1 MKKNKNRLTYKKSG
15 VDIAKA
21 NSLISVL
28 KDKQERSGVL
38 SGIGGFASLFAIDNK
53 KYKNPVIVCGTD
65 GVGTKLKLA
74 TLLNQH
80 NSIGQDLL
88 AMCVN
93 DVITTGADP
102 ILFLD
107 YLATGSI
114 NLKIHKTVLKGI
126 KSACDKHNI
135 ILIGGETA
143 EMPGMYSENDYDL
156 AGFCVGLVD
165 KKNILDKKNVKKDN
179 LLVGINSSGI
189 HSNGFSLINNLINK
203 KFLSLNKKINNI
215 DIKKALIKPTL
226 IYSDIIKKISMVVRL
241 KSMSHITGGGIT
253 ENLPRVIPDNLTA
266 KVIRNSWVM
275 PKIFKIIQE
284 KSRLTDDDMLKTFNC
299 GLGMIIII
307 DKKDELKVHNIIKKN
322 GFRSYTIGKVIKRM
336 KNQSICYD

>member
-21 NSLISVL
+21 SSLISVL
-28 KDKQERSGVL
+28 KDKRESPGVL
-38 SGIGGFASLFAIDNK
+38 SGIGGFASLFAIDSK

-80 NSIGQDLL
+80 NTIGQDLL

-93 DVITTGADP
+93 DVVTTGADP

-107 YLATGSI
+107 YLATGCI

-126 KSACDKHNI
+126 KTACNKHNI

-143 EMPGMYSENDYDL
+143 EMPGMYSKNDYDL

-189 HSNGFSLINNLINK
+189 HSNGFSLINNLIDK

-226 IYSDIIKKISMVVRL
+226 IYSDIIKKISTTVRL
-241 KSMSHITGGGIT
+241 RSMSHITGGGIT

-307 DKKDELKVHNIIKKN
+307 DKKDELKVHNIVKKN
-322 GFRSYTIGKVIKRM
+322 GFRSYTIGKLIKRM

>member
-21 NSLISVL
+21 SSLISVL

-143 EMPGMYSENDYDL
+143 EMPGMYSKNDYDL

-189 HSNGFSLINNLINK
+189 HSNGFSLINNLIDK

>member
-21 NSLISVL
+21 SSLISVL
-28 KDKQERSGVL
+28 KDKQEKSGVL

-143 EMPGMYSENDYDL
+143 EMPGMYSKNDYDL

-189 HSNGFSLINNLINK
+189 HSNGFSLINNLIDK

-226 IYSDIIKKISMVVRL
+226 IYSDIIKKISMTIRL

-253 ENLPRVIPDNLTA
+253 ENLPRVIPDNLAA

-307 DKKDELKVHNIIKKN
+307 DKKDELKVHKIIKKN
-322 GFRSYTIGKVIKRM
+322 GFRSYTIGKVIKRI

>member
-21 NSLISVL
+21 SSLISVL
-28 KDKQERSGVL
+28 KDKRKRAGVL

-93 DVITTGADP
+93 DVVTTGADP

-126 KSACDKHNI
+126 KTACNKHII

-143 EMPGMYSENDYDL
+143 EMPGMYSKNDYDL

-203 KFLSLNKKINNI
+203 KFLSLNKMINNI

-226 IYSDIIKKISMVVRL
+226 IYSDIIKKISNTVRL
-241 KSMSHITGGGIT
+241 RSMSHITGGGIT

-299 GLGMIIII
+299 GIGMIIII
-307 DKKDELKVHNIIKKN
+307 HKRDELKVHNIIKKN
-322 GFRSYTIGKVIKRM
+322 GFRSYTIGKVIKRI

>member
-114 NLKIHKTVLKGI
+114 NLKIHKTVLRGI

>member
-21 NSLISVL
+21 SSLISVL
-28 KDKQERSGVL
+28 KDKRERPGVL

-93 DVITTGADP
+93 DVVTTGADP

-126 KSACDKHNI
+126 KTACNKHNI

-143 EMPGMYSENDYDL
+143 EMPGMYSKNDYDL

-203 KFLSLNKKINNI
+203 KFLSLNKMINNI

-226 IYSDIIKKISMVVRL
+226 IYSDIIKKISTTVRL
-241 KSMSHITGGGIT
+241 RSMSHITGGGIT

>member
-143 EMPGMYSENDYDL
+143 EMPGMYSKNDYDL

-226 IYSDIIKKISMVVRL
+226 IYSDIIKKISMSVRL
-241 KSMSHITGGGIT
+241 RSMSHITGGGIT

-275 PKIFKIIQE
+275 PKLFKIIQE

>member
-21 NSLISVL
+21 SSLISVL
-28 KDKQERSGVL
+28 KDKRKRPGVL
-38 SGIGGFASLFAIDNK
+38 SGIGGFASLFAIDSK

-93 DVITTGADP
+93 DVVTTGADP

-126 KSACDKHNI
+126 KTACNKHNI

-143 EMPGMYSENDYDL
+143 EMPGMYSKNDYDL

-203 KFLSLNKKINNI
+203 KFLSLNKMINNI

-226 IYSDIIKKISMVVRL
+226 IYSDIIKKISTTVRL
-241 KSMSHITGGGIT
+241 RSMSHITGGGIT

-307 DKKDELKVHNIIKKN
+307 D
-322 GFRSYTIGKVIKRM
+322 
-336 KNQSICYD
+336 

>member
-21 NSLISVL
+21 SSLISVL

-322 GFRSYTIGKVIKRM
+322 GFRSYTIGKIIKRM

>member
-21 NSLISVL
+21 SSLISVL

-143 EMPGMYSENDYDL
+143 EMPGMYSKNDYDL

-165 KKNILDKKNVKKDN
+165 KKNIVDKKNVKKDN

-241 KSMSHITGGGIT
+241 RSMSHITGGGIT

>member
-1 MKKNKNRLTYKKSG
+1 MKKIKNRLTYRKSG

-21 NSLISVL
+21 NTLISVL
-28 KDKQERSGVL
+28 KKTHKRSGVL
-38 SGIGGFASLFAIDNK
+38 SGIGGFASLFALDK
-53 KYKNPVIVCGTD
+53 KRYKNPVIVCGTD

-74 TLLNQH
+74 SLLNQH
-80 NSIGQDLL
+80 HHIGQDLL

-114 NLKIHKTVLKGI
+114 NLRIHKKVLNGI
-126 KSACDKHNI
+126 QIACDKHNV

-143 EMPGMYSENDYDL
+143 EMPGMYNKDDYDL

-179 LLVGINSSGI
+179 LLIGINSSGI
-189 HSNGFSLINNLINK
+189 HSNGFSLINKLIDK
-203 KFLSLNKKINNI
+203 KILSLNKKV
-215 DIKKALIKPTL
+215 DGVDLKKTLIKPTL
-226 IYSDIIKKISMVVRL
+226 IYSDIIKKISMKIRI
-241 KSMSHITGGGIT
+241 KSISHITGGGIT
-253 ENLPRVIPDNLTA
+253 ENLPRVIPYNLTA
-266 KVIRNSWVM
+266 KITRNSWRV
-275 PKIFKIIQE
+275 PKIFQII
-284 KSRLTDDDMLKTFNC
+284 KDKTKLTDSDMLKTFNC

-307 DKKDELKVHNIIKKN
+307 DKKDEAKVHNIIKRN
-322 GFRSYTIGKVIKRM
+322 GFKSFTVGKVIKKI

>member
-21 NSLISVL
+21 SSLISVL
-28 KDKQERSGVL
+28 KDKRKRPGVL

-143 EMPGMYSENDYDL
+143 EMPGMYSKNDYDL

-165 KKNILDKKNVKKDN
+165 KKDILHKKNVKKDN

-189 HSNGFSLINNLINK
+189 HSNGFSLINNLIDK

-241 KSMSHITGGGIT
+241 RSMSHITGGGIT

>member
-1 MKKNKNRLTYKKSG
+1 M
-15 VDIAKA
+15 
-21 NSLISVL
+21 
-28 KDKQERSGVL
+28 
-38 SGIGGFASLFAIDNK
+38 
-53 KYKNPVIVCGTD
+53 
-65 GVGTKLKLA
+65 GTKLKLA

-143 EMPGMYSENDYDL
+143 EMPGMYSKNDYDL

-226 IYSDIIKKISMVVRL
+226 IYSDIIKKISTVVRL
-241 KSMSHITGGGIT
+241 RSMSHITGGGIT

>member
-1 MKKNKNRLTYKKSG
+1 MKKIKNRLTYKKSG

-21 NSLISVL
+21 NNLISVL
-28 KDKQERSGVL
+28 KKTPKRPGVL

-53 KYKNPVIVCGTD
+53 KYKNPVIVCGAD

-80 NSIGQDLL
+80 NYIGQDLL

-114 NLKIHKTVLKGI
+114 NLKIHKKVLKGI
-126 KSACDKHNI
+126 KSACDKNNV

-143 EMPGMYSENDYDL
+143 EMPGMYNKNDYDL

-165 KKNILDKKNVKKDN
+165 KSNILDKKNVKKDD

-189 HSNGFSLINNLINK
+189 HSNGFSLINNLIDK
-203 KFLSLNKKINNI
+203 RLLSLNKKIDNI
-215 DIKKALIKPTL
+215 DLKKILIKPTL
-226 IYSDIIKKISMVVRL
+226 IYS
-241 KSMSHITGGGIT
+241 
-253 ENLPRVIPDNLTA
+253 E
-266 KVIRNSWVM
+266 VIR
-275 PKIFKIIQE
+275 KIMMSIKI
-284 KSRLTDDDMLKTFNC
+284 KS
-299 GLGMIIII
+299 IIII
-307 DKKDELKVHNIIKKN
+307 
-322 GFRSYTIGKVIKRM
+322 
-336 KNQSICYD
+336 

>member
-21 NSLISVL
+21 SSLISVL
-28 KDKQERSGVL
+28 KDKRKRSGVL

-126 KSACDKHNI
+126 QTACNKHNI

-143 EMPGMYSENDYDL
+143 EMPGMYSKNDYDL

-189 HSNGFSLINNLINK
+189 HSNGFSLINNLIDK

-226 IYSDIIKKISMVVRL
+226 IYSDIIKKISMAVRL
-241 KSMSHITGGGIT
+241 RSMSHITGGGIT

-266 KVIRNSWVM
+266 KVIRDSWVM

-307 DKKDELKVHNIIKKN
+307 DKKDEPKVHNIIKKN

>member
-28 KDKQERSGVL
+28 KDKREMSGVL

-143 EMPGMYSENDYDL
+143 EMPGMYSKNDYDL

-226 IYSDIIKKISMVVRL
+226 IDSDIIKKISMAVRL
-241 KSMSHITGGGIT
+241 RSMSHITGGGIT

-322 GFRSYTIGKVIKRM
+322 GFRGYTIGKIIKRM

>member
-107 YLATGSI
+107 YLAAGSI

-189 HSNGFSLINNLINK
+189 HSNGFSLINNLIDK

-226 IYSDIIKKISMVVRL
+226 IYSDVIKKISMTVRL

-284 KSRLTDDDMLKTFNC
+284 KSRLTDNDMLKTFNC

-307 DKKDELKVHNIIKKN
+307 DEKDEMKVHNIIKKN
-322 GFRSYTIGKVIKRM
+322 GFRSYTIGKVIKKV

>member
-1 MKKNKNRLTYKKSG
+1 MKKNKDRLTYKKSG

-28 KDKQERSGVL
+28 KDKRVRTGVL
-38 SGIGGFASLFAIDNK
+38 SGIGGFASLFAINNN

-65 GVGTKLKLA
+65 GVGTKLRLA

-80 NSIGQDLL
+80 SSIGQDLL

-102 ILFLD
+102 VLFLD

-114 NLKIHKTVLKGI
+114 NLRIHKKVLKGI
-126 KSACDKHNI
+126 KTACDKHNI
-135 ILIGGETA
+135 ALIGGETA
-143 EMPGMYSENDYDL
+143 EMPGMYNKNDYDL

-165 KKNILDKKNVKKDN
+165 KGNILDKKNVKKDDI
-179 LLVGINSSGI
+179 LVGINSSGI
-189 HSNGFSLINNLINK
+189 HSNGFSLINNLIDK
-203 KFLSLNKKINNI
+203 KFLSLNKKIYNI

-226 IYSDIIKKISMVVRL
+226 IYSDIIKKISMSVKLR
-241 KSMSHITGGGIT
+241 SISHITGGGIT
-253 ENLPRVIPDNLTA
+253 ENLPRVIPDNLSA

-284 KSRLTDDDMLKTFNC
+284 KSKLTDDDMLKTFNC

-322 GFRSYTIGKVIKRM
+322 GFRGYTIGKIIKRM
-336 KNQSICYD
+336 KNRSICYD

>member
-143 EMPGMYSENDYDL
+143 EMPGMYSKNDYDL

-241 KSMSHITGGGIT
+241 RSMSHITGGGIT